1 MKRLDLA
8 AVCPVRPSAFAAV
21 SLWCID
27 LDAPGPATEAGV
39 ALQADER
46 ERAARF
52 VFERDRRRYVAGRTS
67 LRRLL
72 AQHLDTA
79 ADALHIGYGAHG
91 RPFLVNPPRPLDFNV
106 SHSQHLALV
115 ALCEGAMVG
124 VDLEW
129 RRPLPELRDLAAAH
143 FTRREQEAVR
153 VGDSDEAHRRFF
165 RTWTRKEACLKAWGS
180 GLGWPT
186 QGFEVGCDTA
196 PAHVVAP
203 AGDSAVDLEV
213 CSLVL
218 AENPGFE
225 AAVSLGRRAG
235 SR

>member
-8 AVCPVRPSAFAAV
+8 AVSPEMPSAFAAV

-27 LDAPGPATEAGV
+27 LDAPRPAAEAGIV
-39 ALQADER
+39 LQADEL

-52 VFERDRRRYVAGRTS
+52 VFERDRRRYLAGRTR

-72 AQHLDTA
+72 AQHLDTTP
-79 ADALHIGYGAHG
+79 DALHIGYGPHG
-91 RPFLVNPPRPLDFNV
+91 RPFLRNPPRPLDFNV

-115 ALCEGAMVG
+115 ALCEGATVG

-129 RRPLPELRDLAAAH
+129 RRPLPELLDLAAVH
-143 FTRREQEAVR
+143 YTPREQDAVR

-203 AGDSAVDLEV
+203 AGESAEDLEV